1 LDKEGV
7 VGLKSPNPLIFMIL
21 FIVMPS
27 IFNVVYAFPG
37 VQVTVSTNKQSY
49 SSGELV
55 NIYGDLKRDG
65 TLVTNALIA
74 IQINDA
80 QNNIISIRTRSTG
93 TTPSSWSIDITE
105 LISCD
110 FSGNPKSTFKKG
122 TLAYFKV
129 TVKNLNTVSERYVT
143 VTVNLYDSNQTSLGI
158 AWVGTTVGPNKE
170 FTYLCSIPIPS
181 EASTGTAYAYAN
193 AYNNWP
199 KENGIAYCGEKATAF
214 TITDGTTSSSSSS
227 STNPSSTTQAGTYNL
242 TFRLNSKSPP
252 GDYTVYASYYQ
263 TLATTKFDV
272 VWLLTDIDR
281 NEKVNIQDL
290 FIVAKAFGSK
300 PGDANWNWKADVNQD
315 NQVNIID
322 VYKVG
327 RDFGKSRT

>member
-1 LDKEGV
+1 MR
-7 VGLKSPNPLIFMIL
+7 GLKSPNPLIFVIL
-21 FIVMPS
+21 FLMIS
-27 IFNVVYAFPG
+27 IFTIRVYADPD
-37 VQVTVSTNKQSY
+37 VQVTVSTNKQTY

-65 TLVTNALIA
+65 TPVTNALIA

-80 QNNIISIRTRSTG
+80 QNNKVSIRTRSTG
-93 TTPSSWSIDITE
+93 TTPSAWSIDITG

-110 FSGNPKSTFKKG
+110 ASGNPKNTFKKG
-122 TLAYFKV
+122 PLALAYFKV

-143 VTVNLYDSNQTSLGI
+143 VTINLYDSNQTSFGI

-170 FTYLCSIPIPS
+170 FTYLTSIPIPS
-181 EASTGTAYAYAN
+181 EASTGAAYAFAN

-199 KENGIAYCGEKATAF
+199 EENGIAYCGEKDVAF

-227 STNPSSTTQAGTYNL
+227 SASPSSTSQAGTYNL
-242 TFRLNSKSPP
+242 TFRLRSKSPL
-252 GDYTVYASYYQ
+252 GDHTVYASYYQ

-281 NEKVNIQDL
+281 NGKVDILDIAIAAKAYGSYPGHPRWNPKADL
-290 FIVAKAFGSK
+290 DGNNKIDILDIAKVAK
-300 PGDANWNWKADVNQD
+300 D
-315 NQVNIID
+315 
-322 VYKVG
+322 Y
-327 RDFGKSRT
+327 GKTRT